1 MSSYCGHVGIGARA
15 MTDLQQLIS
24 RHAIQKAALAAT
36 EAAIRHAERE
46 YWTARGYSVMPRR
59 ERLLAAL
66 AEDAKR
72 PTPIEAFLE
81 GLN

>member
-1 MSSYCGHVGIGARA
+1 
-15 MTDLQQLIS
+15 MTDLTALLS
-24 RHAIQKAALAAT
+24 RHATQKAALAAT

-66 AEDAKR
+66 AEDAKA
-72 PTPIEAFLE
+72 PTPLEAWLE
-81 GLN
+81 STR